1 MIISLIAAVSE
12 NFAIG
17 KDKKLLWH
25 LPADLKFF
33 KEKTLGHC
41 IIMGRKT
48 FESVGKPLP
57 GRRNI
62 VITRN
67 ENWKA
72 EGVEVVKSL
81 EEALS
86 LSKDDAE
93 PMIVG
98 GAEIYTLALPLANR
112 IYLTQVEVHIEGDTF
127 FPYISVE
134 DWTVTSDVFHPKDE
148 KNTLDFSFVQL
159 DRK

>member
-112 IYLTQVEVHIEGDTF
+112 IYLTQVEVHI
-127 FPYISVE
+127 
-134 DWTVTSDVFHPKDE
+134 
-148 KNTLDFSFVQL
+148 
-159 DRK
+159 